1 MGKNQRY
8 SHIFVKIHTLPH
20 ENDINS
26 CFINISVDK
35 FVSSNHKAFKC

>member
-1 MGKNQRY
+1 MGKKQRY
-8 SHIFVKIHTLPH
+8 SHFFVKIHILPR

-35 FVSSNHKAFKC
+35 FVVSNYKVFER